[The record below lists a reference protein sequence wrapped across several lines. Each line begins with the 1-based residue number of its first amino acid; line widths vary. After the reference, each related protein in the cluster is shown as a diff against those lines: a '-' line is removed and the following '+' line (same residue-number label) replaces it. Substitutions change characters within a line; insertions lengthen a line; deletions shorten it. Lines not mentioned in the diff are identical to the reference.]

1 MGYIIRVIKAR
12 KRTDIFKNGK
22 PIEDTE
28 IIGTT
33 KEVIGAVPE
42 SYIKYMP
49 NKIFDK
55 RKYPD
60 LYALFGKDHLPNE
73 LEIELYEKK
82 VLSKNKKS
90 FWQKLKDFL
99 FW

>member
-1 MGYIIRVIKAR
+1 MSYTIRVIKAR
-12 KRTDIFKNGK
+12 KRNDIFKNGVPVK
-22 PIEDTE
+22 DDE

-42 SYIKYMP
+42 SWIKYVP

-73 LEIELYEKK
+73 LELEMYEKK
-82 VLSKNKKS
+82 ILQSNKKT
-90 FWQKLKDFL
+90 FWQKLKELFL
-99 FW
+99 

>member
-1 MGYIIRVIKAR
+1 MSYTIRVIKAR
-12 KRTDIFKNGK
+12 KRNDIFKNGVPVK
-22 PIEDTE
+22 DDE

-42 SYIKYMP
+42 SWIKYVP

-73 LEIELYEKK
+73 LELKMYEKK
-82 VLSKNKKS
+82 ILQSNKKT
-90 FWQKLKDFL
+90 FWQKLKELFL
-99 FW
+99 

>member
-1 MGYIIRVIKAR
+1 MSYTIRVIKAR
-12 KRTDIFKNGK
+12 KRNDIFKNGVLVK
-22 PIEDTE
+22 DDE

-42 SYIKYMP
+42 SWIKYVP

-73 LEIELYEKK
+73 LELEMYEKK
-82 VLSKNKKS
+82 ILQSNKKT
-90 FWQKLKDFL
+90 FWQKLKELFL
-99 FW
+99 

>member
-1 MGYIIRVIKAR
+1 MSYRIRVIKAR
-12 KRTDIFKNGK
+12 KRNDVFKNGQ
-22 PIEDTE
+22 PINDEE
-28 IIGTT
+28 ILGTT
-33 KEVIGAVPE
+33 KEVIGAIPE
-42 SYIKYMP
+42 SWIKYVP

-82 VLSKNKKS
+82 VLQTHKKT
-90 FWQKLKDFL
+90 FWQKLKEL
-99 FW
+99 FQ